1 MKMRYRKPS
10 VKTVLGVTK
19 LKKRVKKALGI
30 NKLLWPFRAVNNYQ
44 RGMLR
49 RAGYYSP
56 ELKALRAAKQGKV
69 AGPIGAFHL
78 AEGDHESGGKGLD
91 ASALL
96 LASALGGEHDKKGE
110 GPNPLLLGALLAG
123 DALGGEGSKGH
134 KKGDG
139 PNLGEALLLSTALKG
154 SEKALKRSTP
164 PKPNLPPRI
173 NHRRSRPPRP
183 APEAPRAR
191 RPQRSPRQNA
201 TEAFG
206 SLACCS
212 SRCWSP
218 AALSPFGTIGLFKV
232 GAWPRERDRL
242 RV

>member
-44 RGMLR
+44 RGILR

-69 AGPIGAFHL
+69 AGPIGALHL
-78 AEGDHESGGKGLD
+78 GEGEHESGGKGLD

-154 SEKALKRSTP
+154 TEKGSEEAHTPKA
-164 PKPNLPPRI
+164 KPAAAHKPQAKQAAAQEKSGAAHP
-173 NHRRSRPPRP
+173 H
-183 APEAPRAR
+183 APRAKGKKAEEQPAPKR
-191 RPQRSPRQNA
+191 HRGFRL
-201 TEAFG
+201 FG
-206 SLACCS
+206 LLLV
-212 SRCWSP
+212 
-218 AALSPFGTIGLFKV
+218 ALLVASGIV
-232 GAWPRERDRL
+232 AVWYYW
-242 RV
+242 VI